1 MRNARPGGPYRA
13 APSSL
18 AVSHRAAQHCPD
30 CRVEYVAS
38 ATTCADCGSD
48 LARGRAPVP
57 PNDRVVPFE
66 DVADPLGPPDRQ
78 SLRDWV
84 RGAIIAPA
92 ALGVLLL
99 LCAPFMPAGPFLGQ
113 AEASEAARGLGW
125 LLLAVGAALLFFA
138 AQIPHSEDLD
148 SD

>member
-1 MRNARPGGPYRA
+1 MP
-13 APSSL
+13 
-18 AVSHRAAQHCPD
+18 PD
-30 CRVEYVAS
+30 
-38 ATTCADCGSD
+38 
-48 LARGRAPVP
+48 
-57 PNDRVVPFE
+57 DRVVPFE
-66 DVADPLGPPDRQ
+66 DIADTLGPPDRQ